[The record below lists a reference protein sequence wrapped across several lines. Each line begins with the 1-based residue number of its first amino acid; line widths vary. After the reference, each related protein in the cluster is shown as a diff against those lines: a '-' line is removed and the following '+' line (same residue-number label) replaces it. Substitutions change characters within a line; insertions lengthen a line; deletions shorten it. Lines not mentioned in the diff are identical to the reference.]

1 MHIVNTVMVIAV
13 TFFSCAMV
21 MTMVIVIVVRPG
33 DEQRFDPIQLGN
45 RHLFIRRNALRRL
58 IHKGFHFRTNPH
70 H

>member
-1 MHIVNTVMVIAV
+1 MA
-13 TFFSCAMV
+13 

>member
-13 TFFSCAMV
+13 TFFCCAMV

-45 RHLFIRRNALRRL
+45 RHLFYSPQCFAS
-58 IHKGFHFRTNPH
+58 TYP
-70 H
+70 